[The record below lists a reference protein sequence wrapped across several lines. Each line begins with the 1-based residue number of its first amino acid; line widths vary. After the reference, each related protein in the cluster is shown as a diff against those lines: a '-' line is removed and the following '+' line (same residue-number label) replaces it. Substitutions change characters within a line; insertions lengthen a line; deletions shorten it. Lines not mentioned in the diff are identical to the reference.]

1 MADCPYTFAYGAS
14 LIFDAGEVW
23 GQAREP
29 VLRRMP
35 DGSLLCLHYSGGP
48 REPDDRNV
56 VLVTRS
62 HDDGTTWTPAEVLF
76 AHPTR
81 AVWAT
86 ELFTESGVPCLFVH
100 TFDAASHYLELK
112 TFRSFSRDAGQTWS
126 EPVSLPGGASG
137 VSMRQGIVLRDGAW
151 VFPIYW
157 QEALS
162 GWSWQ
167 KTGPEY
173 QPHPQ
178 WRFASGVLRSD
189 DRGRSF
195 TLHGNLRAGFGLW
208 EPNVIEAAPD
218 RLIMLIRAS
227 GQGTL
232 YRADSTDGGRTWSVP
247 YSTGLAN
254 PGTKIAL
261 LALGDHLVLVNNAHA
276 RERTHLSVWTSADGG
291 DTWQRK
297 LDVAAPEDRL
307 FYPHAFA
314 DPSREALYVACED
327 GKRHFLT
334 KIPFADI
341 LR

>member
-1 MADCPYTFAYGAS
+1 MATSPYSFACETS
-14 LIFDAGEVW
+14 LIFDAGETW

-62 HDDGTTWTPAEVLF
+62 HDDGTTWSAAEVLF

-86 ELFTESGVPCLFVH
+86 ELFTEGGVPCIFLH

-112 TFRSFSRDAGQTWS
+112 TYRSFSRDAGRTWS
-126 EPVSLPGGASG
+126 EPVSLPGGAGG
-137 VSMRQGIVLRDGAW
+137 VCVRQGAAMRDGTW

-157 QEALS
+157 QEELA

-178 WRFASGVLRSD
+178 WRFCSGLLRSE
-189 DRGRSF
+189 DRGRTF
-195 TLHGNLRAGFGLW
+195 TLHGNLRANFDLW
-208 EPNVIEAAPD
+208 EPNVTESAPG
-218 RLIMLIRAS
+218 RLLMLIRAS
-227 GQGTL
+227 GQGVL
-232 YRADSTDGGRTWSVP
+232 YRADSPDGGRTWSVP
-247 YSTGLAN
+247 YPTGLAN
-254 PGTKIAL
+254 PGTKLTL
-261 LALGDHLVLVNNAHA
+261 LSLGDCLVLVNNAHA
-276 RERTHLSVWTSADGG
+276 KDRTHLSIWTSTDGG
-291 DTWQRK
+291 DTWRRK
-297 LDVAAPEDRL
+297 VEVAAPEDRL

-314 DPSREALYVACED
+314 DPARESLYLACED